1 MLTHLRSVTVRP
13 YFRYRREIRII
24 LGISRETHAVE
35 QIEFLIRDEIEILK
49 CQLENLEKENAQLK
63 DDISD
68 AIELGTVC
76 FLCHEKDAC
85 SGPAPRN
92 IDTDE
97 GHNYGDVCP
106 EGANPGWIG
115 MPENADE

>member
-1 MLTHLRSVTVRP
+1 MNDENNIMKVFSGETRSEVQQ
-13 YFRYRREIRII
+13 
-24 LGISRETHAVE
+24 L
-35 QIEFLIRDEIEILK
+35 RDEIEILK
-49 CQLENLEKENAQLK
+49 CQLENLERENTQLK
-63 DDISD
+63 EDISD

-76 FLCHEKDAC
+76 FLCAEKDEC

-106 EGANPGWIG
+106 EDANPLWIG
-115 MPENADE
+115 MPENADEQTTD

>member
-1 MLTHLRSVTVRP
+1 MIMDWENNIMKVFSGEERT
-13 YFRYRREIRII
+13 E
-24 LGISRETHAVE
+24 E
-35 QIEFLIRDEIEILK
+35 QKLRDEIEILK

>member
-1 MLTHLRSVTVRP
+1 MDLENNIMKVFSGEERT
-13 YFRYRREIRII
+13 E
-24 LGISRETHAVE
+24 E
-35 QIEFLIRDEIEILK
+35 QRLRDEIEILK

-76 FLCHEKDAC
+76 FLCAEKPVC

-115 MPENADE
+115 MPEDADEQTAD